1 MSVSPRLPYTQQFN
15 LLLTPGFTI
24 GNGNTVMLCQF
35 CVMFKSQSITQR
47 LFFSFGIL
55 VLNITLIT
63 GLALYYLNR
72 SNRANALGERFAYQR
87 LQIQQLL
94 STDLDFLRFETL
106 NVNYFRT
113 NQSSLLLR
121 RITLMRSIQHTQT
134 LLRDGVQDWS
144 LADSLE
150 LQRIDSMLTIY
161 DSTFQLLV
169 EKINVRGFKDYGLE
183 GSMREEAHRLEQETG
198 LLLSDVLTLR
208 RHEKDFLLRKE
219 KQYIDKFN
227 ILADQLLIG
236 LRKNKRY
243 TAVITLEN
251 YQHEFNILT
260 EVTFEIGITPQTG
273 YLGKLNHHTES
284 IFELLTSLDET
295 VRGRKEQ
302 IIEESALWF
311 IGISVALIFSS
322 CMLTYFTSTRLA
334 RPIKKLSNSMGKFM
348 VSEGLNERELE
359 DTVSGDEISTLSASF
374 IRMSRKLKSQFNEI
388 LKQNNELKT
397 LNEELDRFIYS
408 AAHDLKSPLASLDG
422 LVGLA
427 EREINS
433 PAHKHYFTM
442 MSTSV
447 KKLNG
452 FINDITDYAKNKRQA
467 LVVEKIDVAAMV
479 LDIVESLS
487 FLPNAERVAVNVNV
501 PEMEFYTDRTRLEI
515 ILKNLIANSF
525 RYLDISKSRSHLQ
538 IEGTFRDNQLHLTIE
553 DNGIG
558 IGKQHLEKIFQM
570 FYRAVEH
577 SKGTGIG
584 LFLVKESVKMLRGKI
599 GVKSI
604 LGQWTVFHLRL
615 PSLKQ
620 GHDNSPESIDV
631 IHTEYAEIL

>member
-1 MSVSPRLPYTQQFN
+1 
-15 LLLTPGFTI
+15 
-24 GNGNTVMLCQF
+24 
-35 CVMFKSQSITQR
+35 MFKSQSITQR

-72 SNRANALGERFAYQR
+72 SNRANALGEQFAHQR

-113 NQSSLLLR
+113 SQSTLLLR
-121 RITLMRSIQHTQT
+121 RVKLMQSIKQTQAS
-134 LLRDGVQDWS
+134 LREGLEAWS
-144 LADSLE
+144 FADSFD
-150 LQRIDSMLTIY
+150 LQQIDRALAIY
-161 DSTFQLLV
+161 DSTFQIVV
-169 EKINVRGFKDYGLE
+169 EKINMRGFKDFGLE
-183 GSMREEAHRLEQETG
+183 GAMREEAHRLEQEEG
-198 LLLSDVLTLR
+198 LDLSDVLTLR

-219 KQYIDKFN
+219 KQYIEKFN
-227 ILADQLLIG
+227 ALADEL
-236 LRKNKRY
+236 LRKDLDYKA
-243 TAVITLEN
+243 TLTLEN
-251 YQHEFNILT
+251 YKREFNKLT

-273 YLGKLNHHTES
+273 YLGQLNKQTAS
-284 IFELLTSLDET
+284 IFDLLTSLDEL
-295 VRGRKEQ
+295 VRARKHQ

-311 IGISVALIFSS
+311 IGISVALILCS

-348 VSEGLNERELE
+348 VSEGLNEREFE
-359 DTVSGDEISTLSASF
+359 DSISGDEISTLSASF

-388 LKQNNELKT
+388 LKQNYELKT

-433 PAHKHYFTM
+433 PAHKHYFNM

-467 LVVEKIDVAAMV
+467 LLVEKIDVEA
-479 LDIVESLS
+479 LIRDIVDSLR
-487 FLPNAERVAVNVNV
+487 FLPHAERVVVNVKL

-525 RYLDISKSRSHLQ
+525 RYLDIAKAKSYLK
-538 IEGTFRDNQLHLTIE
+538 IEGTLRDNQLHLSIE

-604 LGQWTVFHLRL
+604 LGEWTIFHLRL
-615 PSLKQ
+615 PNMKQ
-620 GHDNSPESIDV
+620 GNDNSPESIDV
-631 IHTEYAEIL
+631 IHTEHVDIM